1 MERSITQPEGIDG
14 ARVPAVPGPQM
25 GWEDQEDEAE
35 EEADSFDRG
44 VWGPRLWGIGLVV
57 LCLVV
62 YYLSQPN
69 RSNPYLHFV
78 LQAQA
83 WLDGKTAIP
92 LPQYQDVMPILDA
105 NGFPTGE
112 GIIPF
117 PPFPAWV
124 LLPFVSIWQLSTN
137 EQLLAVVKKVIG

>member
-57 LCLVV
+57 LCLVAC
-62 YYLSQPN
+62 
-69 RSNPYLHFV
+69 V
-78 LQAQA
+78 LGATS
-83 WLDGKTAIP
+83 LVRMPVDLFPRINIP
-92 LPQYQDVMPILDA
+92 VVVVATFYSGMPPEQIETDI
-105 NGFPTGE
+105 TGRFE
-112 GIIPF
+112 RF
-117 PPFPAWV
+117 FTK
-124 LLPFVSIWQLSTN
+124 LN
-137 EQLLAVVKKVIG
+137 